1 MKGLART
8 RTTIIVRERLQTLW
22 PLRGL
27 GPRGVIVPASLLMAL
42 LGPSG
47 SGKLTLLRII
57 AGLDH
62 TATETITITVATL
75 PRCCRNAAASF
86 DIMLSLST

>member
-1 MKGLART
+1 
-8 RTTIIVRERLQTLW
+8 
-22 PLRGL
+22 
-27 GPRGVIVPASLLMAL
+27 MAL

-62 TATETITITVATL
+62 PDTETITITVATL